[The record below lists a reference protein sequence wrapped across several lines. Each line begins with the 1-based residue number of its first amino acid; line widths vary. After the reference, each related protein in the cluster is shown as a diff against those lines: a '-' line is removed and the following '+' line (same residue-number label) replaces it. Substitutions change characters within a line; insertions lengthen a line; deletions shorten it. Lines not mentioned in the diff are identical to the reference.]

1 MDSEVISV
9 IQELIKSNNELVKKV
24 LQYEEKVDKF
34 ATQVDYIQQYFAEL
48 GDMGEFMVNV
58 ISDTLEKSDFVN
70 KMVAETFM
78 KSSEYLKGLD
88 SKKYPYMNMPQE
100 WFSDMVA
107 IVLEEG
113 TTYNTKFIHDWMSLK
128 FRNFVHDNN
137 EKLPGTLDYLD
148 RIKFSEQMFEDAIT
162 ELNLD
167 RNRGQLILRAM
178 YIPYITMY
186 YQKPPTEY
194 PSLEEWREAL
204 HLFFK

>member
-1 MDSEVISV
+1 MDQEAIDV
-9 IQELIKSNNELVKKV
+9 IQSLIESNNRLVEKV
-24 LQYEEKVDKF
+24 LHYEKRVDEF
-34 ATQVDYIQQYFAEL
+34 SIQVDYIQQYFAEL

-78 KSSEYLKGLD
+78 KSSEFLKGLT

-100 WFSDMVA
+100 WFADLIT

-113 TTYNTKFIHDWMSLK
+113 TTYNRKFIEDWMSLK
-128 FRNFVHDNN
+128 FRNFVHDND
-137 EKLPGTLDYLD
+137 ETLPGTLDYLA
-148 RIKFSEQMFEDAIT
+148 RIEFSESIFEDAIS

-167 RNRGQLILRAM
+167 QNKGQLILRAM
-178 YIPYITMY
+178 YIPYVTMY
-186 YQKPPTEY
+186 HQKPPTEY
-194 PSLEEWREAL
+194 PSLDEWREAL